1 MLLSHHNNVAITSK
15 LGHINVTM
23 KSKQGHF
30 TTFKFAQL
38 HENDVQLQHHSNRQ
52 EIIVIP
58 TLSYNVKVTLPS
70 NVVLTSIQ
78 LSIAAWETKFIHICG
93 LI

>member
-1 MLLSHHNNVAITSK
+1 MLLLRQNNVAMASK

-30 TTFKFAQL
+30 TTFKVAQL
-38 HENDVQLQHHSNRQ
+38 HENDVQLRHFNRPKM
-52 EIIVIP
+52 IVIP

-70 NVVLTSIQ
+70 NVVLTSKP
-78 LSIAAWETKFIHICG
+78 LSIATWEPWYVVI
-93 LI
+93 LYQ